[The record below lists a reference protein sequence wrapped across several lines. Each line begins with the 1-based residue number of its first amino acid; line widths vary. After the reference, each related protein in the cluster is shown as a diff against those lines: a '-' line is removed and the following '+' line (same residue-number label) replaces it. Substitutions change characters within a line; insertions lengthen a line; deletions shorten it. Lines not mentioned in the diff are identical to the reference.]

1 MTYEMR
7 IERMLDAPAE
17 LVFDTMLDPAFKDE
31 IYTDLVEGWSA
42 RRFEV
47 DLRVGGT
54 WRTEFG
60 PRDSDGEE
68 IGVVT
73 NVFTAIDRPQRL
85 AYNTSMYVSAWGR
98 TVDWIEEVTLE
109 EHDGK
114 TLLTVR
120 AEFETQA
127 DRDAFE
133 GGTPE
138 YLDALQRVVER
149 RVREGVR

>member
-31 IYTDLVEGWSA
+31 IYTDLVDGWSA

-60 PRDSDGEE
+60 PRDSERDRRRHERVHG
-68 IGVVT
+68 
-73 NVFTAIDRPQRL
+73 DRP
-85 AYNTSMYVSAWGR
+85 AAAV
-98 TVDWIEEVTLE
+98 
-109 EHDGK
+109 
-114 TLLTVR
+114 
-120 AEFETQA
+120 
-127 DRDAFE
+127 
-133 GGTPE
+133 
-138 YLDALQRVVER
+138 
-149 RVREGVR
+149 GVRRLDVFGRLGTDRRLRRGDHVRGA